1 MVNDS
6 LENSYYPTLNSVIL
20 NISDISQKYSSVPM
34 MSKTHGQPATPTTV
48 GKEFA
53 NFAYRINEQLLKV
66 KATRLKGKING
77 AVGII
82 IFKIR

>member
-1 MVNDS
+1 MVNES
-6 LENSYYPTLNSVIL
+6 LENSYYPSLNSVIS
-20 NISDISQKYSSVPM
+20 NISNISQKYSDVPM

-53 NFAYRINEQLLKV
+53 NFAYRINEQLVKLKS
-66 KATRLKGKING
+66 TRLKGKING

-82 IFKIR
+82 IFRIR